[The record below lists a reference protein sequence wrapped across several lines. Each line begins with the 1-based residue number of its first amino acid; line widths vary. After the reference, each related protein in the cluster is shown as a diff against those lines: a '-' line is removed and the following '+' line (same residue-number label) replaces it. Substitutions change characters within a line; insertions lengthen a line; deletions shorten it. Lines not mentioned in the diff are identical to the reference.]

1 MRTIN
6 FKVTFLSDI
15 VLNASSNTEGNIE
28 TLDYITGASFLGV
41 VAKNYDEFAKTFDT
55 FDIFHSSKIR
65 FGEATPL
72 FKNKPT
78 YKAPFCFFAP
88 KLDSD
93 KKEVRNNHFIDYDNQ
108 AELDKQYKQVRNGYI
123 TSTLDYLHL
132 EYNYS
137 QKAAYDKD
145 NRKSKDSSMFGY
157 KAIKKGTT
165 WKFSIKF
172 ADIDEKAQN
181 QVIENILG
189 EKYLGKSKTAQYGKV
204 LIEELKD
211 YKEENLE
218 NFNLSKT
225 TYVYINSTLA
235 LFDENGM
242 PTFEPTSKNLG
253 LKDAS
258 IDWEKTQI
266 RTKKITPYNFKR
278 QTNDYTRLVIE
289 KGSVIALKDASNE
302 DINIIKN
309 GIGGYLNEGYGE
321 VLINPSFLLK
331 EGSFSLNKIVK
342 ENRTYEVEE
351 KEVDNTLISFLKNKI
366 ESKNKTYSLG
376 EEVQKFIDKHKK
388 DFEMVSKSQWG
399 QIRMIVQFHKDD
411 YKNKILEFVTKREKN
426 EEDNKK
432 NEKSTPKK
440 HWEEGF
446 DSLKKLLDD
455 EKTDIEFIKLLSMM
469 MPKVKIEDEKNDK

>member
-15 VLNASSNTEGNIE
+15 VLHASSNTEGNIE
-28 TLDYITGASFLGV
+28 TLDYITGASFLGM
-41 VAKNYDEFAKTFDT
+41 VAKNYDQFKDT
-55 FDIFHSSKIR
+55 FGIFHSAKVR
-65 FGEATPL
+65 FGEATPY
-72 FKNKPT
+72 FENKPT
-78 YKAPFCFFAP
+78 YKVPFCFFSP

-108 AELDKQYKQVRNGYI
+108 AELDKQYKQIRSGYI
-123 TSTLDYLHL
+123 TSNLDYINLD
-132 EYNYS
+132 YNYS

-242 PTFEPTSKNLG
+242 PTFEPTVKNLG

-266 RTKKITPYNFKR
+266 RTKKFTPYNFKR

-342 ENRTYEVEE
+342 ENKRYEVEE
-351 KEVDNTLISFLKNKI
+351 KEVDNTLISFLQNKI

-399 QIRMIVQFHKDD
+399 QIRMIVQFYKDD
-411 YKNKILEFVTKREKN
+411 YKNKILEFITKIEKK
-426 EEDNKK
+426 EEDKK
-432 NEKSTPKK
+432 NEKLTPKK
-440 HWEEGF
+440 HWEKGF
-446 DSLKKLLDD
+446 DSLKRLLDD
-455 EKTDIEFIKLLSMM
+455 EKKDIEFIKLLSMM

>member
-1 MRTIN
+1 MRRID

-15 VLNASSNTEGNIE
+15 VLNSSSNTEGNIE
-28 TLDYITGASFLGV
+28 TLDYITGASFLGM

-55 FDIFHSSKIR
+55 FDIFHSSKVR

-72 FKNKPT
+72 FEKKPT

-93 KKEVRNNHFIDYDNQ
+93 KKEVKNNHFIDYNNQ
-108 AELDKQYKQVRNGYI
+108 TELDKQYKQVRNGYI

-172 ADIDEKAQN
+172 DDVDEKAQN

-189 EKYLGKSKTAQYGKV
+189 EKYLGKSKTSQYGKV

-211 YKEENLE
+211 FKEEKLE
-218 NFNLSKT
+218 NLNVSGT

-242 PTFEPTSKNLG
+242 PTFEPTKENLG
-253 LKDAS
+253 LTNAS
-258 IDWEKTQI
+258 INWEKTQI
-266 RTKKITPYNFKR
+266 RTKKFTPYNFKR

-289 KGSVIALKDASNE
+289 KGSVIALENASNE
-302 DINIIKN
+302 DIDILKN

-331 EGSFSLNKIVK
+331 EDSFSLNKVVK
-342 ENRTYEVEE
+342 ENKKYEVEE
-351 KEVDNTLISFLKNKI
+351 KKVDNTLISFLQNKI

-376 EEVQKFIDKHKK
+376 EKVQEFIDKHKK
-388 DFEMVSKSQWG
+388 EFDTVSKSQWG
-399 QIRMIVQFHKDD
+399 QIRMIVQVHKDS
-411 YKNKILEFVTKREKN
+411 YKDEILKFITKEK
-426 EEDNKK
+426 DKV
-432 NEKSTPKK
+432 TPKK
-440 HWEEGF
+440 HWEKGF
-446 DSLKKLLDD
+446 VSLKNAL
-455 EKTDIEFIKLLSMM
+455 EKENIEFIKLLSMM
-469 MPKVKIEDEKNDK
+469 MPKVKVEDK

>member
-28 TLDYITGASFLGV
+28 TLDYITGASFLGM

-157 KAIKKGTT
+157 KAIKRYYL
-165 WKFSIKF
+165 
-172 ADIDEKAQN
+172 E
-181 QVIENILG
+181 IL
-189 EKYLGKSKTAQYGKV
+189 Y
-204 LIEELKD
+204 
-211 YKEENLE
+211 
-218 NFNLSKT
+218 
-225 TYVYINSTLA
+225 
-235 LFDENGM
+235 
-242 PTFEPTSKNLG
+242 
-253 LKDAS
+253 
-258 IDWEKTQI
+258 
-266 RTKKITPYNFKR
+266 
-278 QTNDYTRLVIE
+278 
-289 KGSVIALKDASNE
+289 
-302 DINIIKN
+302 
-309 GIGGYLNEGYGE
+309 
-321 VLINPSFLLK
+321 
-331 EGSFSLNKIVK
+331 
-342 ENRTYEVEE
+342 
-351 KEVDNTLISFLKNKI
+351 
-366 ESKNKTYSLG
+366 
-376 EEVQKFIDKHKK
+376 
-388 DFEMVSKSQWG
+388 
-399 QIRMIVQFHKDD
+399 
-411 YKNKILEFVTKREKN
+411 
-426 EEDNKK
+426 
-432 NEKSTPKK
+432 
-440 HWEEGF
+440 
-446 DSLKKLLDD
+446 
-455 EKTDIEFIKLLSMM
+455 
-469 MPKVKIEDEKNDK
+469 

>member
-1 MRTIN
+1 MY
-6 FKVTFLSDI
+6 S
-15 VLNASSNTEGNIE
+15 SSNTEGNID
-28 TLDYITGASFLGV
+28 TLDYITGATFLGV
-41 VAKNYDEFAKTFDT
+41 VAKNYDDFENP
-55 FDIFHSSKIR
+55 FDIFHSSKVR

-72 FKNKPT
+72 FENKPT

-189 EKYLGKSKTAQYGKV
+189 EKYLGKSKTSQYGKI

-211 YKEENLE
+211 FKEEKLE
-218 NFNLSKT
+218 NLNLSGT

-242 PTFEPTSKNLG
+242 PTFEPTKENLG
-253 LKDAS
+253 LTNAS
-258 IDWEKTQI
+258 INWEKTQI
-266 RTKKITPYNFKR
+266 RTKKFTPYNFKR

-289 KGSVIALKDASNE
+289 KGSVIALENAFNE
-302 DINIIKN
+302 DINILKN

-331 EGSFSLNKIVK
+331 EGSFSLNKVVK
-342 ENRTYEVEE
+342 ENKKYEVEE
-351 KEVDNTLISFLKNKI
+351 KEVDNSLILFLTQK
-366 ESKNKTYSLG
+366 SK
-376 EEVQKFIDKHKK
+376 
-388 DFEMVSKSQWG
+388 
-399 QIRMIVQFHKDD
+399 
-411 YKNKILEFVTKREKN
+411 
-426 EEDNKK
+426 
-432 NEKSTPKK
+432 
-440 HWEEGF
+440 
-446 DSLKKLLDD
+446 
-455 EKTDIEFIKLLSMM
+455 EKTDI
-469 MPKVKIEDEKNDK
+469 

>member
-1 MRTIN
+1 MRRID

-15 VLNASSNTEGNIE
+15 VLNSSSNTEGNIE
-28 TLDYITGASFLGV
+28 TLDYITGASFLGM

-55 FDIFHSSKIR
+55 FDIFHSSKVR

-72 FKNKPT
+72 FENKPT

-93 KKEVRNNHFIDYDNQ
+93 KKEVKNNHFIDYDNQ
-108 AELDKQYKQVRNGYI
+108 TELDKQYKQVRNGYI

-172 ADIDEKAQN
+172 DDVDEKAQN

-189 EKYLGKSKTAQYGKV
+189 EKYLGKSKTSQYGKV

-211 YKEENLE
+211 FKEEKLE
-218 NFNLSKT
+218 NLNVSGT

-242 PTFEPTSKNLG
+242 PTFEPTKENLG
-253 LKDAS
+253 LTNAS
-258 IDWEKTQI
+258 INWEKTQI
-266 RTKKITPYNFKR
+266 RTKKFTPYNFKR

-289 KGSVIALKDASNE
+289 KGSVIALENASNE
-302 DINIIKN
+302 DIDILKN

-321 VLINPSFLLK
+321 VFINPSFLLK
-331 EGSFSLNKIVK
+331 EGSFSLNKVVK
-342 ENRTYEVEE
+342 ENKKYEVEE
-351 KEVDNTLISFLKNKI
+351 KKVDNTLISFLQNKI

-376 EEVQKFIDKHKK
+376 EKVQEFIDKHKK
-388 DFEMVSKSQWG
+388 EFDTVSKSQWG
-399 QIRMIVQFHKDD
+399 QIRMIVQVYKDD
-411 YKNKILEFVTKREKN
+411 YKNEILEFITKEK
-426 EEDNKK
+426 DKV
-432 NEKSTPKK
+432 TPKK
-440 HWEEGF
+440 HWEKGF
-446 DSLKKLLDD
+446 VSLKNAL
-455 EKTDIEFIKLLSMM
+455 EKENIEFIKLLSMM
-469 MPKVKIEDEKNDK
+469 MPKVKVEDK

>member
-1 MRTIN
+1 MRRID

-15 VLNASSNTEGNIE
+15 VLNSSSNTEGNIE
-28 TLDYITGASFLGV
+28 TLDYITGASFLGM

-55 FDIFHSSKIR
+55 FDIFHSSKVR

-72 FKNKPT
+72 FEKKPT

-93 KKEVRNNHFIDYDNQ
+93 KKEVKNNHFIDYNNQ
-108 AELDKQYKQVRNGYI
+108 TELDKQYKQVRNGYI

-172 ADIDEKAQN
+172 DDVDEKAQN

-189 EKYLGKSKTAQYGKV
+189 EKYLGKSKTSQYGKV

-211 YKEENLE
+211 FKEEKLE
-218 NFNLSKT
+218 NLNLSGT

-242 PTFEPTSKNLG
+242 PTFEPTIENLG
-253 LKDAS
+253 LTNAS
-258 IDWEKTQI
+258 INWEKTQI
-266 RTKKITPYNFKR
+266 RTKKFTPYNFKR

-289 KGSVIALKDASNE
+289 KGSVIALENASNE
-302 DINIIKN
+302 DIDILKN

-331 EGSFSLNKIVK
+331 EDSFSLNKVVK
-342 ENRTYEVEE
+342 ENKKYEVEE
-351 KEVDNTLISFLKNKI
+351 KKVDNTLISFLQNKI

-376 EEVQKFIDKHKK
+376 EKVQEFIDKHKK
-388 DFEMVSKSQWG
+388 EFDTVSKSQWG
-399 QIRMIVQFHKDD
+399 QIRMIVQVYKDD
-411 YKNKILEFVTKREKN
+411 YKNEILEFITKEK
-426 EEDNKK
+426 DKV
-432 NEKSTPKK
+432 TPKK
-440 HWEEGF
+440 HWEKGF
-446 DSLKKLLDD
+446 VSLKNAL
-455 EKTDIEFIKLLSMM
+455 EKENIEFIKLLSMM
-469 MPKVKIEDEKNDK
+469 MPKVKVEDK

>member
-28 TLDYITGASFLGV
+28 TLDYITGASFLGM

-172 ADIDEKAQN
+172 ADIDEKEQN

-289 KGSVIALKDASNE
+289 KGSVIALKNVSNE
-302 DINIIKN
+302 DINILKN

-331 EGSFSLNKIVK
+331 EGSFSLNKTEK
-342 ENRTYEVEE
+342 
-351 KEVDNTLISFLKNKI
+351 KEVKLDIQKEKVDDVLISFLGNKK
-366 ESKNKTYSLG
+366 ESKNKTYTLG
-376 EEVQKFIDKHKK
+376 EEVQEFIEDNKAKFEKI
-388 DFEMVSKSQWG
+388 SKSQWG
-399 QIRMIVQFHKDD
+399 QIRMLVQFNQKNRDYVEKIKDF
-411 YKNKILEFVTKREKN
+411 ITHGTS
-426 EEDNKK
+426 KK
-432 NEKSTPKK
+432 Q
-440 HWEEGF
+440 WE
-446 DSLKKLLDD
+446 SA
-455 EKTDIEFIKLLSMM
+455 EKTLFSILDTKDMEFIKLLSMM
-469 MPKVKIEDEKNDK
+469 MPKVKVEDK